1 MARFA
6 KGSRALAISDRSGA
20 AFPYR
25 EMVRE
30 WNGAWVHYTEYEPK
44 SPLLEPRVIRGD
56 AQGLQH
62 ARPGRVGGHTTAG

>member
-25 EMVRE
+25 EKVKE
-30 WNGAWVHYTEYEPK
+30 WTGAGVHRSEFETKQQKILRKHKE
-44 SPLLEPRVIRGD
+44 
-56 AQGLQH
+56 Q
-62 ARPGRVGGHTTAG
+62 

>member
-25 EMVRE
+25 EMVQ
-30 WNGAWVHYTEYEPK
+30 
-44 SPLLEPRVIRGD
+44 RVD
-56 AQGLQH
+56 WC
-62 ARPGRVGGHTTAG
+62 VGT